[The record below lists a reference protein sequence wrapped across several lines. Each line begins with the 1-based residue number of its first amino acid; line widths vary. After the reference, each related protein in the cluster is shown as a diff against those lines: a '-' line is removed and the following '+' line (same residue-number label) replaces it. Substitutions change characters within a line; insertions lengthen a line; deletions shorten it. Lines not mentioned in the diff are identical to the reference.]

1 MIINKQMH
9 DMNILN
15 DATALLGCS
24 TSKDLYQKLR
34 ALIEQHDTVRVKT
47 GINLVAAEGPMSLQA
62 RQLLSCDLGSRASG
76 GSIGRNN
83 RFFTGL
89 DQADE
94 IEALCIVLLKELFEC
109 NHADPRLLG
118 GLHANTVVYAVLKNH
133 FKVSDMS
140 TLNTFYGGNSSNHSL
155 GPPGVLNYS
164 ISDLPVD
171 PNTLEIDLNAFEYM
185 AKCRQPKLVSL
196 GAGLNLFPFPVKE
209 IKDIISR
216 WGGMLLFDGSHQ
228 AGLIAAG
235 VYPNP
240 LSLGADIYTASTGKT
255 FSGPQGGV
263 ICWNSEKFSSPVST
277 TIFPKLTGSHQL
289 NRIAALTVSCLEL
302 KEYGLEYMA
311 QGILNA
317 RQLASNLQAHGLDVL
332 CSDEGFTETHQVVVK
347 WTQEEGARLAC
358 YRLADVRVFANA
370 VPLPEDR
377 GLLSG
382 IRFGATEIT
391 RLGITQ
397 SQIFILAE
405 VIAGVLQGNYN
416 LKEAR
421 NVVGELSSTLSDF
434 KYCLEGG
441 Q

>member
-1 MIINKQMH
+1 MIVSKHMH
-9 DMNILN
+9 DMSLLN
-15 DATALLGCS
+15 DASTLLGCS
-24 TSKDLYQKLR
+24 TSKELYQKLR
-34 ALIEQHDTVRVKT
+34 ALIERHDTVRVKT

-118 GLHANTVVYAVLKNH
+118 GLHANTVVYAALKTH
-133 FKVSDMS
+133 FKVSDMF
-140 TLNTFYGGNSSNHSL
+140 TLSTFYGGNSSNHSL
-155 GPPGVLNYS
+155 GPPGILNYS
-164 ISDLPVD
+164 ISNLPVD

-185 AKCRQPKLVSL
+185 VKFRQPKLVSL

-228 AGLIAAG
+228 AGLIAGG

-277 TIFPKLTGSHQL
+277 TIFPILTGSHQL

-302 KEYGLEYMA
+302 KEYGLEYMV
-311 QGILNA
+311 QGIINA
-317 RQLASNLQAHGLDVL
+317 KQLASNLQAHGLNVL
-332 CSDEGFTETHQVVVK
+332 CSEKGFTETHQVIVQ
-347 WTQEEGARLAC
+347 WTHEEGARLAC
-358 YRLADVRVFANA
+358 HRLADVGIFANA

-377 GLLSG
+377 ELLSG

-397 SQIFILAE
+397 SQISVLSE
-405 VIAGVLQGNYN
+405 VIAGVLQGNHN
-416 LKEAR
+416 LKKAS
-421 NVVGELSSTLSDF
+421 NVIGELASTFSGF
-434 KYCLEGG
+434 KYSLESG